1 MEMRKEISNSQWKII
16 LEKTKL
22 QIQKKKKRLLVIISK
37 KDFLLF
43 RRPLLRLGVFLGL
56 SLQQLQS

>member
-1 MEMRKEISNSQWKII
+1 MKMRKEIINSQWKII
-16 LEKTKL
+16 LGKTKR
-22 QIQKKKKRLLVIISK
+22 QMQKKKKRLLVIISK